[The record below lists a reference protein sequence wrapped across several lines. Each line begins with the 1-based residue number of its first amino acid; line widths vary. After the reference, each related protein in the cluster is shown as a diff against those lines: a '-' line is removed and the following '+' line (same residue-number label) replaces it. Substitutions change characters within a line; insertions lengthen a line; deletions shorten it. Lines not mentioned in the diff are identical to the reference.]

1 MGRNCIDFDDSHL
14 RRHIIDDVEFERR
27 QELVDFFG
35 GKGYF
40 NELILEQLAYV
51 FFAKS
56 NQERYD
62 EIFRQMSSVI
72 ALKQYS
78 GTRLYIRPINGKD
91 IPQSNFATE
100 LFIKGVKEH
109 VLGILGRGQSANYH
123 FMKEYVNSC
132 NCVNNSVVDQRKKPS
147 LGYVG
152 ACLVERYGPDFEYYD
167 NIPRERFE
175 EAVREIYEELC
186 PICKTN
192 GVWRGRDLFVVGPYD
207 MCLYE
212 LCARVFDGMVDG
224 HDKLKDIHAKIEAL
238 CKLSASNSPLY
249 RMLED
254 YNRRISYNYWTS
266 GKVVKFKRLPKPGE
280 AEKRQLERLEK
291 GLRPDYANSVAK
303 NIRHL
308 SYQYIYYVLSWK
320 VIAPGG
326 YVPHPMAA
334 LIYDLYRIITND
346 PEPRKAETAKEKHA
360 IVSRS
365 FKIDPSTGLY
375 IKGL

>member
-1 MGRNCIDFDDSHL
+1 MGRNCKNFDDSHL
-14 RRHIIDDVEFERR
+14 RRHIFDDVEFERR

-62 EIFRQMSSVI
+62 EIFRLMSSVI

-78 GTRLYIRPINGKD
+78 GTRLIIRPINGED
-91 IPQSNFATE
+91 IPQSNIATGS
-100 LFIKGVKEH
+100 FIKGVKEH

-123 FMKEYVNSC
+123 FMKEYVNNR
-132 NCVNNSVVDQRKKPS
+132 NCPNRLVEDQRKKPS

-152 ACLVERYGPDFEYYD
+152 ASLIERYGPDFEYYD

-186 PICKTN
+186 PICNN
-192 GVWRGRDLFVVGPYD
+192 GVWRGRDVFVVGPYD
-207 MCLYE
+207 MYLYE
-212 LCARVFDGMVDG
+212 LCALVFDRTVDD
-224 HDKLKDIHAKIEAL
+224 HDTLKDILAEIEVL

-249 RMLED
+249 RMIED

-266 GKVVKFKRLPKPGE
+266 GKVVKFKRLPKPSDV
-280 AEKRQLERLEK
+280 EKRQV
-291 GLRPDYANSVAK
+291 GLHS
-303 NIRHL
+303 
-308 SYQYIYYVLSWK
+308 
-320 VIAPGG
+320 
-326 YVPHPMAA
+326 
-334 LIYDLYRIITND
+334 
-346 PEPRKAETAKEKHA
+346 
-360 IVSRS
+360 
-365 FKIDPSTGLY
+365 
-375 IKGL
+375 